1 VRVPSCLTALGP
13 KHPRPF
19 AASFARP
26 SLGPSSAHYISWHR
40 RLEKGEKRE
49 GKDSPKPRERA
60 ANGAPFRNR
69 RRRRSE
75 EAAIGCA
82 RGAAGGRG
90 GGGVPHL
97 GAAGRAAAAGPDPPP
112 AQGCHPHGGARPRL
126 ARPLADPLGAPLR
139 RRGPPGSR
147 DALEKEPR
155 PRRRLHRFSLTV
167 DTCKFTSS
175 HLRRFLGYAAEC
187 RAEDLRVEMWTASKL
202 KFHLPR
208 SSPLLARL
216 SLRRIGFASMYYRGA
231 QPLRALEVVVLH
243 SVSITQAAV
252 KKMLALCPGLRTL
265 NLRACDADSFFYWD
279 RSVVWPPN
287 LRSVTV
293 AECDGMA
300 TLNLVRVPSL
310 RSFRYSDSFL
320 DAPFSLPRDAAL
332 ADLYICF
339 EESVAGDYN
348 TRRLNNTLP
357 NDLSD
362 LNVLTICSN
371 ALPVFFSLLDFVSSG
386 CVIIKLISCLI
397 LRKKREQNRIT
408 VSYANHE
415 FQVAFSLSD
424 DGATCQLPKQRSL
437 HSLR

>member
-1 VRVPSCLTALGP
+1 
-13 KHPRPF
+13 
-19 AASFARP
+19 
-26 SLGPSSAHYISWHR
+26 
-40 RLEKGEKRE
+40 
-49 GKDSPKPRERA
+49 
-60 ANGAPFRNR
+60 
-69 RRRRSE
+69 
-75 EAAIGCA
+75 
-82 RGAAGGRG
+82 
-90 GGGVPHL
+90 
-97 GAAGRAAAAGPDPPP
+97 
-112 AQGCHPHGGARPRL
+112 
-126 ARPLADPLGAPLR
+126 
-139 RRGPPGSR
+139 
-147 DALEKEPR
+147 
-155 PRRRLHRFSLTV
+155 
-167 DTCKFTSS
+167 
-175 HLRRFLGYAAEC
+175 
-187 RAEDLRVEMWTASKL
+187 
-202 KFHLPR
+202 
-208 SSPLLARL
+208 
-216 SLRRIGFASMYYRGA
+216 
-231 QPLRALEVVVLH
+231 
-243 SVSITQAAV
+243 
-252 KKMLALCPGLRTL
+252 
-265 NLRACDADSFFYWD
+265 
-279 RSVVWPPN
+279 
-287 LRSVTV
+287 
-293 AECDGMA
+293 MA